1 MRIISIDHFRV
12 IAILAVVAIHTFAF
26 WPYPTIYNIV
36 QLLARFAVP
45 FFFAASGYLFCLK
58 HKNSPVTWQSIAAP
72 VRRIMLIFVIWSCIY
87 AIAPVLIPKN
97 WNVLSQQGLIDPLL
111 NQVKLIAHDIS
122 QHPLFYLLE
131 GPGFHLW
138 FLPSLAMSL
147 SLLAL
152 ALHYHRLGLLVIFG
166 LILFTIGLLGKA
178 YANTSWGLHIN
189 FNARNGIVF
198 SMVFVAIGA
207 WLAQREY
214 KPPLSYALII
224 FILGYLLQ
232 FFEAQY
238 LHALNSQTPVA
249 GHDFLIGTLPL
260 GIGAL
265 LIALAKPTLGT
276 SLPIYRLAPHV
287 LGIYAVHIIVRD
299 FLEPIRDKLP
309 LYYLSWALLT
319 FAISLA
325 LSLLYKTITT
335 KRHRVE

>member
-12 IAILAVVAIHTFAF
+12 LAILAVVAIHTFAF
-26 WPYPTIYNIV
+26 WPYPTIYNLV

-45 FFFAASGYLFCLK
+45 FFFAASGYLFCIK
-58 HKNSPVTWQSIAAP
+58 HKDKPVTWQSIASP
-72 VRRIMLIFVIWSCIY
+72 LRRIMGIFVIWSCIY
-87 AIAPVLIPKN
+87 AVAPVLIPKN
-97 WNVLSQQGLIDPLL
+97 WNVLSQQGLIDPLF
-111 NQVKLIAHDIS
+111 NQVLLIAHDIG
-122 QHPLFYLLE
+122 QHPLFYVFE

-152 ALHYHRLGLLVIFG
+152 ALHYQRVGLFVIFG
-166 LILFTIGLLGKA
+166 ISLFIFGLLAKA
-178 YANTSWGLHIN
+178 YANTSLGLHVN
-189 FNARNGIVF
+189 FNTRNGIVF
-198 SMVFVAIGA
+198 STVFVAMGA
-207 WLAQREY
+207 WLAKRSD
-214 KPPLSYALII
+214 KPPMSYAIII

-238 LHALNSQTPVA
+238 LHAQNPQTPVA

-276 SLPIYRLAPHV
+276 SLSIYRLAPHV

-309 LYYLSWALLT
+309 LYYLSWGLLT

-325 LSLLYKTITT
+325 LSIIYKTIITW
-335 KRHRVE
+335 RRRVK